1 MKYQNYIFQSL
12 MYLLA
17 TIFILL
23 TIGKDANLTDF
34 YWTRITVFI
43 VMTVNALLGIIYYL
57 RVLIKKKE
65 KPTIWTTVDFL
76 TKVVYIVSFIIFCTI
91 E

>member
-12 MYLLA
+12 IYLLA

-43 VMTVNALLGIIYYL
+43 VMTVNALLGIIDKSHIHCIIYY
-57 RVLIKKKE
+57 VLCN
-65 KPTIWTTVDFL
+65 
-76 TKVVYIVSFIIFCTI
+76 KVNNCKLK
-91 E
+91 

>member
-43 VMTVNALLGIIYYL
+43 VMTVNALLGIIGKSHIHCIVYNILYN
-57 RVLIKKKE
+57 
-65 KPTIWTTVDFL
+65 
-76 TKVVYIVSFIIFCTI
+76 KVNNCKLK
-91 E
+91 

>member
-1 MKYQNYIFQSL
+1 MKYQNCIFQSL

-43 VMTVNALLGIIYYL
+43 VMTVNALLGIIGKSH
-57 RVLIKKKE
+57 IHC
-65 KPTIWTTVDFL
+65 
-76 TKVVYIVSFIIFCTI
+76 IICNI
-91 E
+91 LYNKINNWKLK

>member
-12 MYLLA
+12 IYLLA

-34 YWTRITVFI
+34 YWTRITVFV
-43 VMTVNALLGIIYYL
+43 VMTVNALLGIIGKSH
-57 RVLIKKKE
+57 IH
-65 KPTIWTTVDFL
+65 
-76 TKVVYIVSFIIFCTI
+76 YIVYYILYNKVNNCKLK
-91 E
+91 

>member
-43 VMTVNALLGIIYYL
+43 VMTANALLGIIGKSHIHCIVYNILYN
-57 RVLIKKKE
+57 
-65 KPTIWTTVDFL
+65 
-76 TKVVYIVSFIIFCTI
+76 KVNNWKLK
-91 E
+91 